1 MPFSED
7 ITILRDLGLSTTQAR
22 IYRMLTH
29 WDELSI
35 ETIAKISR
43 VARTDLY
50 RIMSQLESRG
60 LVERVILNPTKF
72 RAIPVDK
79 GIDILIQE
87 RYDQLQELKERSE
100 ILLQQSRKEVKSLEI
115 RSEENQF
122 LRFAGNRIKTRIG
135 TSIETVQK
143 NVKLVL
149 TSTRLF
155 QGLNYFAENIEKAL
169 NRGVE
174 YRVIIERPNERKAY
188 MNQATSFINEPLF
201 QVKFMNEPPKAVF
214 ALYDQKEVY
223 IFQHPEEN
231 LKVSTALWSNNT
243 SLIAM
248 INDCFETTWKSSAKN

>member
-1 MPFSED
+1 MFSSED
-7 ITILRDLGLSTTQAR
+7 VATLKDLGLSTVQAR

-79 GIDILIQE
+79 GLDILIQD
-87 RYDQLQELKERSE
+87 RHDQLQELRKRSE
-100 ILLQQSRKEVKSLEI
+100 ILRQQSRKEIKRSSI
-115 RSEENQF
+115 RSEKNQF
-122 LRFAGNRIKTRIG
+122 TRFTGNRIKTRIG
-135 TSIETVQK
+135 ISIETVQK
-143 NVKLVL
+143 NAKLVL
-149 TSTRLF
+149 TSTRLL
-155 QGLNYFAENIEKAL
+155 QGLNYFAEIINKAL

-174 YRVIIERPNERKAY
+174 YRVIIERPHEWETY
-188 MNQATSFINEPLF
+188 MNQATAFINEPRF
-201 QVKFMNEPPKAVF
+201 KVKFMNEPPKTIF

-231 LKVSTALWSNNT
+231 FKQSTALWSNNV
-243 SLIAM
+243 SLIAV
-248 INDCFETTWKSSAKN
+248 INECFETKWKSSTKN